1 MARIKIKNKNSLPKG
16 FTIRDGKVIKTYAAG
31 GATVSNT
38 LKPVDREAANL
49 EAEKGEMVLTDTS
62 GDGVFELYDVGGK
75 RHNNGGTPLNLPDQS
90 FVYSDTK
97 GMLLTKDEMKALG
110 IEQKKRITPAKAAK
124 KFPLNKYIEI
134 LEDETSDKIAVE
146 TAEQM
151 INKNK
156 IMLSQIAFIQESK
169 KDFENGLPLA
179 AFPYLMSKGVDPQQF
194 QAKIDEVNAE
204 KNPQEQAPQGMTQGM
219 PPQGMPPQGMMP
231 PQPPTNMEAQGMM
244 PPQPQMAAGGQTK
257 LQKLLAGSG
266 FSKKSY
272 SVAPPNN
279 EYGLQENPKPSGDN
293 SYLTACP
300 SFGNPPPSA
309 SLKQAADNNNNLKYG
324 GDLMSYQT
332 MGEVEPE
339 APMDPFPKFQTKGE
353 VKPEVEEEVTFDL
366 ATKCK
371 NTLCTYDE
379 WRFAYRLKDIKEVRF
394 MYESY
399 KTKALDKMKAPEID
413 TRIMPGHENLKNMP
427 YGNMPAPKQQYGTE
441 TGQSMVPQMGVPQ
454 GYVRDQNPLG
464 LPGYQTRGEF
474 DSKDPCA
481 DLERI
486 REKLLIELEWAEK
499 RSNRENKSAY
509 YFDEYEQRRR
519 GETDVIRGTHEK
531 LQQVDRDIQEC
542 MIKNRPKID
551 PEKRLKQKA
560 LSLDPITPSLLHP
573 SHPLEYRYGGGLR
586 KFVYGGQDDVGISM
600 EKSVDI
606 ELDPV
611 MPSYTSNPMY
621 RSLSSQLQMMQ
632 MDHANAIK
640 YHQENPH
647 MFKEEKAQKEFEEQ
661 INQLQAQMRDVEL
674 QMRSVQRDDVL
685 RGSIMD
691 LDQSIPNVQIADPS
705 MYTGSNPVVQG
716 TGMMMARN
724 GMELPRMDKGAP
736 ICTGSGCGHT
746 LDHDSDK
753 FKNAQKGRDA
763 HMEFYNHVMGEDFA
777 EVRRQWID
785 SYKNIVTLWDNT
797 VSELGGIDVIN
808 QAIKDKKGLGNL
820 SLKDLKRIVKNKP
833 VSGKSDDELFDAY
846 MAMND
851 RLLQAKHAGY
861 KPAEFSQGG
870 YKKICQEL
878 GWGDCDG
885 DTYAENAKIF
895 QGMFTAMQE
904 LKNDESDLSEKDA
917 FFGNITLDLKGKHH
931 GNRRHID
938 ERTGLPMSDIDG
950 IIGMTSAGQWS
961 SAKNEVYEEEIITE
975 IECDEAEQKRVAAE
989 CLKLG
994 QKFDLDTC
1002 SCQTVP
1008 KDPEEKDI
1016 PPYMTF
1022 PQDDLRLMNAIDQK
1036 WSRNLYMP
1044 TRQNVDPV
1052 LPDVAYQDPQAMIQA
1067 NLSMAQQLA
1076 KADPENAS
1084 YYMGMISDKINK
1096 GISDISNTNIKIFD
1110 NNEARK
1116 STILNDAMATNA
1128 ANRDEYNTRVAT
1140 ALNNFDNTMIADNA
1154 NIVDTQVDR
1163 MDHADKLYAL
1173 NMENPNYY
1181 YDAQNH
1187 MNMFYNPNDL
1197 IANKEGSKMTMEKAK
1212 AACHNMNFKEGSS
1225 EMLKCIE
1232 QYMGA
1237 NATPNPSGIVAREN
1251 ETDVE
1256 NTAKDNTEEKRYGSE
1271 IGCTSCSRKKELA
1284 RSRKAL
1290 RDWIFGV

>member
-194 QAKIDEVNAE
+194 QAKIDEVNAA

-219 PPQGMPPQGMMP
+219 PPEGMPPQGMMP

-300 SFGNPPPSA
+300 AFGNPPPSA
-309 SLKQAADNNNNLKYG
+309 SLKQAADNNNLRYG
-324 GDLMSYQT
+324 GDLMSYQA

-339 APMDPFPKFQTKGE
+339 APMDPFPKFQTQGE
-353 VKPEVEEEVTFDL
+353 VKPEEEKEVTFDL

-371 NTLCTYDE
+371 NQLCTYDE

-441 TGQSMVPQMGVPQ
+441 TGQSMVPQMGVPE

-464 LPGYQTRGEF
+464 LPGMRNG
-474 DSKDPCA
+474 
-481 DLERI
+481 
-486 REKLLIELEWAEK
+486 
-499 RSNRENKSAY
+499 
-509 YFDEYEQRRR
+509 
-519 GETDVIRGTHEK
+519 G
-531 LQQVDRDIQEC
+531 
-542 MIKNRPKID
+542 
-551 PEKRLKQKA
+551 A
-560 LSLDPITPSLLHP
+560 LS
-573 SHPLEYRYGGGLR
+573 
-586 KFVYGGQDDVGISM
+586 KFVYGGQDDLGVSM

-691 LDQSIPNVQIADPS
+691 LDQSMPNVQIADPS

-777 EVRRQWID
+777 EVRRQWVD
-785 SYKNIVTLWDNT
+785 MYKNIVSLWDNT
-797 VSELGGIDVIN
+797 VSDLGGIDVIN
-808 QAIKDKKGLGNL
+808 QAIKDEKGLGNL

-833 VSGKSDDELFDAY
+833 VSGKSDAELFDAY

-851 RLLQAKHAGY
+851 KLLQAKHAGY
-861 KPAEFSQGG
+861 KPEEFSKGG

-931 GNRRHID
+931 GNKRHVD

-1096 GISDISNTNIKIFD
+1096 GISDVANTNIKIFD

-1187 MNMFYNPNDL
+1187 MNMFYNPNEL

-1212 AACHNMNFKEGSS
+1212 AACHQMKFAEGSD

-1232 QYMGA
+1232 QYMSA
-1237 NATPNPSGIVAREN
+1237 NTTPNPSGIVAREN

-1256 NTAKDNTEEKRYGSE
+1256 NTAEDNTEEKRYGSE